1 MEQIDYKDTLNLPKT
16 EFQMKARLSETEPK
30 RLRRWEEMGLY
41 GQILEAGQGREKF
54 ILHDGPPY
62 ANGHIHM
69 GHALNKILK
78 DIIIKSRFMS
88 NYAAN
93 YVPGWD
99 CHGLPIELQVEKE
112 IKKDKTIEG
121 EPSKPEIRKRCR
133 KYAERFVAI
142 QREEFKRLGVF
153 GQWDKPYLTMNFTYQ
168 AAIMRELG
176 NFVEKGLIYKG
187 KKPVHWCAS
196 CGTALAEAEVE
207 HKDKTSPSVYV
218 SFPVERRELEKRLNI
233 KISDNKTAIIIWT
246 TTPWTLP
253 ANLAIAVNPDL
264 DYVLASLGGASYIF
278 AEGLIEGVAKA
289 LGVTEDNIKIIKKFR
304 YRDIEGLKARHPFI
318 ERDSPILPGPHVT
331 LEAGTGCVHT
341 APGHGQDDYE
351 LGLKYGLD
359 VYAPVDDHGKFT
371 DEVPEFTGQFVF
383 KANKGIIELMEEKGS
398 LLGTE
403 DIRHSYPHCWRCKRP
418 VIFRATAQW
427 FVSMEAGELRQ
438 KALSAIDNEVTW
450 IPAWGKDRIYKMI
463 ENRPDW
469 CLSRQRTW
477 GVPIPALRC
486 RACEESFLDKGL
498 IDGLT
503 AAFLTEG
510 ADIWFER
517 ELQDLP
523 GGAGLSCPHCG
534 GVKLAKEKDIL
545 DVWFDSGVSYSA
557 VLEKREGLS
566 FPADLYLEG
575 SDQHRG
581 WFHSSLLT
589 SIGTRGLAPYK
600 SALTHGFVV
609 DGKGKK
615 MSKTEGNVIA
625 PESIIKKYGAD
636 VLRLWVA
643 AEDYRDDIR
652 VSEEILKRLSEGY
665 RRIRNTFRY
674 ILGNLYDF
682 DPERDEVEYDELGE
696 LDRLTL
702 HRLSVLTETV
712 SSAYKEFEFHKI
724 YHAIH
729 NFCNIDLSA
738 FYLDAIK
745 DRLYTA
751 KAGSKKRRAAQTT
764 IYHVLDHLMR
774 LSAPILVF
782 TTEEAWEQIPG
793 KRERSVHLGS
803 MPYGSEDGR
812 ERLAKWRSEEIEKEW
827 QLLLEIKDEVSKA
840 LEGARKA
847 KIIGH
852 PLDAHVF
859 IFETRDNFK
868 DVLDAKGA
876 NLKEILVVSM
886 VEIGPA
892 KKERAHDETFTF
904 TSTLLAGLE
913 VTVQKAKGD
922 KCERCWHYSESVG
935 EDSAAPTICARC
947 CEALRDD
954 GE

>member
-1 MEQIDYKDTLNLPKT
+1 MEKKDYKDTLNLPKT

-30 RLRRWEEMGLY
+30 RLREWGEARLY
-41 GQILEAGQGREKF
+41 EQIMEAGRGREKF

-78 DIIIKSRFMS
+78 DIIVKSFFMS
-88 NYAAN
+88 GYATD

-112 IKKDKTIEG
+112 MKKDRG
-121 EPSKPEIRKRCR
+121 EISKPEIRKRCR
-133 KYAERFVAI
+133 SYAERFVAI

-176 NFVEKGLIYKG
+176 KFNEKGLVYKG

-196 CGTALAEAEVE
+196 CRTALAEAEVE
-207 HKDKTSPSVYV
+207 HRDKTSPSVYV
-218 SFPVERRELEKRLNI
+218 AFPIKKAELEEKLGI
-233 KISDNKTAIIIWT
+233 KIADDKTAIIIWT

-253 ANLAIAVNPDL
+253 ANLAIAVHPDL
-264 DYVLASLGGASYIF
+264 DYVVASFKGASYIF
-278 AEGLIEGVAKA
+278 AEGLLESVAKV
-289 LGVTEDNIKIIKKFR
+289 LGAKENDLKIIKKFR
-304 YRDIEGLKARHPFI
+304 YADIEGLKARHPFI

-359 VYAPVDDHGKFT
+359 AYAPVDDAGKFT
-371 DEVPEFTGQFVF
+371 EEVPEFAGQFVF
-383 KANKGIIELMEEKGS
+383 KANGGIIELMKKQGS

-403 DIRHSYPHCWRCKRP
+403 EIRHSYPHCWRCKRP

-427 FVSMEAGELRQ
+427 FVSMEAGDLRT
-438 KALSAIDNEVTW
+438 KALTAIKEDIRW
-450 IPAWGKDRIYKMI
+450 IPAWGKERIYKMI

-486 RACEESFLDKGL
+486 GACEDSFLNKGL
-498 IDGLT
+498 IEGL
-503 AAFLTEG
+503 AEAFETEG

-517 ELQDLP
+517 ELKDLP
-523 GGAGLSCPHCG
+523 GGAGLKCPHCG
-534 GVKLAKEKDIL
+534 SSELSKEEDIL
-545 DVWFDSGVSYSA
+545 DVWFDSGVSYAA
-557 VLEKREGLS
+557 VLEKRANLG
-566 FPADLYLEG
+566 FPAGLYLEG

-589 SIGTRGLAPYK
+589 SMGTRGVPPYRA
-600 SALTHGFVV
+600 ALTHGFVV

-625 PESIIKKYGAD
+625 PESIIKRYGAE

-652 VSEEILKRLSEGY
+652 VSEEILKRLSDAY

-682 DPERDEVEYDELGE
+682 TPERDSVAYGELDE

-702 HRLSVLTETV
+702 HRLSVLTDTV
-712 SSAYKEFEFHKI
+712 RTAYEKFEFHKV
-724 YHAIH
+724 YHSIH
-729 NFCNIDLSA
+729 NYCAVDLSA

-751 KAGSKKRRAAQTT
+751 RAGSRERRAAQTT
-764 IYHVLDHLMR
+764 IYRVLDHLLR
-774 LSAPILVF
+774 LSAPILSF
-782 TTEEAWEQIPG
+782 TAEEAWTLIPG
-793 KRERSVHLGS
+793 KREKSVHLS
-803 MPYGSEDGR
+803 AMPDTPDEWLDRGLE
-812 ERLAKWRSEEIEKEW
+812 EKWAR
-827 QLLLEIKDEVSKA
+827 LLEIKTEVSKA

-847 KIIGH
+847 KLIGH
-852 PLDAHVF
+852 PLDAKVS
-859 IFETRDNFK
+859 IGLAGGTGLTDTLQGREKT
-868 DVLDAKGA
+868 
-876 NLKEILVVSM
+876 LKEVLVVSM
-886 VEIGPA
+886 VEIGA
-892 KKERAHDETFTF
+892 STEGADEAEEKEAFAF
-904 TSTLLAGLE
+904 SSTLMPGLD
-913 VTVQKAKGD
+913 VQVKKAEGD
-922 KCERCWHYSESVG
+922 KCERCWHYSTSVG
-935 EDSAAPTICARC
+935 EDASAPTICGRC
-947 CEALRDD
+947 AEALRDE